1 MLVEVTED
9 SEPDNVGDCKV
20 PAAFRLGALGCNTAI
35 SPSADLCDVEY
46 DLICLGD
53 VRITIQ
59 VKQLQD
65 DGIEG
70 TLRKVDSDTTGVE
83 QCSLDLEVRIQ
94 NTPAVQ
100 RAAADE

>member
-1 MLVEVTED
+1 VLVEVTKA

-20 PAAFRLGALGCNTAI
+20 PAAFRLSSLGCNVAL
-35 SPSADLCDVEY
+35 SPSADQCDVEY

-53 VRITIQ
+53 VRITLE

-70 TLRKVDSDTTGVE
+70 TLHKVDLDKSGNERCV
-83 QCSLDLEVRIQ
+83 LDLDITVKQ
-94 NTPAVQ
+94 APA
-100 RAAADE
+100 AE